1 MMYYSYM
8 SNLNLK
14 FSPVIWLL
22 NDKGTAVFLG
32 AGVGSCLGFNLCFF
46 VGSRGSQP
54 RVPAAL
60 DSMGNAHAV
69 RPSGGWPRGDQSVF
83 PP

>member
-14 FSPVIWLL
+14 FSPVNWLL
-22 NDKGTAVFLG
+22 NDKATAIFLG
-32 AGVGSCLGFNLCFF
+32 AGVGSCLGFNLCF
-46 VGSRGSQP
+46 VVLSWVSQP
-54 RVPAAL
+54 LRPAAL
-60 DSMGNAHAV
+60 DSTGDADAA
-69 RPSGGWPRGDQSVF
+69 RPGGGWPRGDQSMF